1 MDQIVDFER
10 RIELALDE
18 IERFV
23 SEYSISPSL
32 KTERDNDRLQDLA
45 AENQLL
51 TAQIESLKT
60 QHNNELQALIAER
73 EEERENVKSLYKRLT
88 EVVETPGDWSLCQN

>member
-32 KTERDNDRLQDLA
+32 KIERDNDRLQDLA

-73 EEERENVKSLYKRLT
+73 EEEREIVKSLYKRLT
-88 EVVETPGDWSLCQN
+88 EVVESPGD

>member
-23 SEYSISPSL
+23 SEYSVSPSL
-32 KTERDNDRLQDLA
+32 KIERDNDRLQDLA

-60 QHNNELQALIAER
+60 QHNNELQSLIAER
-73 EEERENVKSLYKRLT
+73 EEERETVKSLYKRLT
-88 EVVETPGDWSLCQN
+88 EVVESPGD

>member
-32 KTERDNDRLQDLA
+32 KTERDNDKLQDLA

-73 EEERENVKSLYKRLT
+73 EEERETVKSLYKRLT
-88 EVVETPGDWSLCQN
+88 EVVESPGD

>member
-23 SEYSISPSL
+23 SEYSSSPSL
-32 KTERDNDRLQDLA
+32 KTERDNDKLQDLA
-45 AENQLL
+45 VENQLL

-60 QHNNELQALIAER
+60 QHNNELQSLIAER
-73 EEERENVKSLYKRLT
+73 EEERETVKSLYKRLT
-88 EVVETPGDWSLCQN
+88 EVVESPGD

>member
-10 RIELALDE
+10 RIELALEE

-23 SEYSISPSL
+23 SEYSSSPSL
-32 KTERDNDRLQDLA
+32 KTERDNDKLQDLA

-60 QHNNELQALIAER
+60 QHNNELQSLIAER
-73 EEERENVKSLYKRLT
+73 EEERETVKSLYKRLT
-88 EVVETPGDWSLCQN
+88 EVVESPGD

>member
-23 SEYSISPSL
+23 SEYSSSPSL
-32 KTERDNDRLQDLA
+32 KTERDNDKLQDLA

-51 TAQIESLKT
+51 TAQIESLKI
-60 QHNNELQALIAER
+60 QHNDELQSLIAER
-73 EEERENVKSLYKRLT
+73 EEERETVKSLYKRLT
-88 EVVETPGDWSLCQN
+88 EVVESPGD

>member
-32 KTERDNDRLQDLA
+32 KIERDDDRLQDLA

-60 QHNNELQALIAER
+60 QHNNELQSLIAER
-73 EEERENVKSLYKRLT
+73 EEERETVKSLYKRLT
-88 EVVETPGDWSLCQN
+88 EVVESPGD

>member
-23 SEYSISPSL
+23 SEYSRSPSL
-32 KTERDNDRLQDLA
+32 ETERDNDKIQDLA
-45 AENQLL
+45 AENKLL
-51 TAQIESLKT
+51 TAKIESLKAEN
-60 QHNNELQALIAER
+60 NNEIQSLIAER
-73 EEERENVKSLYKRLT
+73 EEERETVKSLYNRLT
-88 EVVETPGDWSLCQN
+88 EVVESSGD

>member
-23 SEYSISPSL
+23 SEYLISPSL

-73 EEERENVKSLYKRLT
+73 EEERETVKSLYKRLT
-88 EVVETPGDWSLCQN
+88 EVVESPGD

>member
-32 KTERDNDRLQDLA
+32 KTERDNDKLQDLA

-60 QHNNELQALIAER
+60 QHNNELQSLIAER
-73 EEERENVKSLYKRLT
+73 EEERETVKSLYKRLT
-88 EVVETPGDWSLCQN
+88 EVVESPGD

>member
-60 QHNNELQALIAER
+60 QHNNELKSLIAER
-73 EEERENVKSLYKRLT
+73 EEERETVKSLYKRLT
-88 EVVETPGDWSLCQN
+88 EVVESPGD

>member
-32 KTERDNDRLQDLA
+32 KTERDNNRLQDLA

-60 QHNNELQALIAER
+60 QHNNELQSLIAER
-73 EEERENVKSLYKRLT
+73 EEERETVKSLYKRLT
-88 EVVETPGDWSLCQN
+88 EVVESPGD

>member
-32 KTERDNDRLQDLA
+32 QTERDNDRLQDLA

-73 EEERENVKSLYKRLT
+73 EEERETVKSLYKRLT
-88 EVVETPGDWSLCQN
+88 EVVESPGD

>member
-23 SEYSISPSL
+23 SEYSSSPSL
-32 KTERDNDRLQDLA
+32 KTERDNDKLQDLA

-51 TAQIESLKT
+51 TAQIENLKT
-60 QHNNELQALIAER
+60 QHNNELQSLIAER
-73 EEERENVKSLYKRLT
+73 EEERETVKSLYKRLT
-88 EVVETPGDWSLCQN
+88 EVVESPGD

>member
-60 QHNNELQALIAER
+60 QHNNELRSLIAER
-73 EEERENVKSLYKRLT
+73 EEERETVKSLYERLA
-88 EVVETPGDWSLCQN
+88 EVVESPGD

>member
-23 SEYSISPSL
+23 SEYSSSPSL
-32 KTERDNDRLQDLA
+32 KTERDNDKLQDLA
-45 AENQLL
+45 TENQLL

-60 QHNNELQALIAER
+60 QHNNELQSLIAER
-73 EEERENVKSLYKRLT
+73 EEERETVKSLYKRLT
-88 EVVETPGDWSLCQN
+88 EVVESPGD

>member
-23 SEYSISPSL
+23 SEYSISPGL
-32 KTERDNDRLQDLA
+32 EIERDNDKLHDLA

-60 QHNNELQALIAER
+60 QHNNELQSLIAER
-73 EEERENVKSLYKRLT
+73 EEERETVKSLYKRLT
-88 EVVETPGDWSLCQN
+88 EVVESPGD

>member
-60 QHNNELQALIAER
+60 QHNNELKALMAER
-73 EEERENVKSLYKRLT
+73 KEERETVKSLYERLT
-88 EVVETPGDWSLCQN
+88 EVVESPGD

>member
-32 KTERDNDRLQDLA
+32 KIERDNDRLQDLV

-60 QHNNELQALIAER
+60 QHDNELQSLIAER
-73 EEERENVKSLYKRLT
+73 EEERETVKSLYKRLT
-88 EVVETPGDWSLCQN
+88 EVVESPGD

>member
-51 TAQIESLKT
+51 KAQIESLKT

-73 EEERENVKSLYKRLT
+73 EEERETVKSLYKRLT
-88 EVVETPGDWSLCQN
+88 EVVESPGD

>member
-23 SEYSISPSL
+23 SEYSVSPSL

-51 TAQIESLKT
+51 TAKIESLKT
-60 QHNNELQALIAER
+60 QHNNELQSLIAER
-73 EEERENVKSLYKRLT
+73 EEERETVKSLYKRLT
-88 EVVETPGDWSLCQN
+88 EVVESPGD

>member
-23 SEYSISPSL
+23 SEYSSSPSL
-32 KTERDNDRLQDLA
+32 KTERDNDKLQDFA

-60 QHNNELQALIAER
+60 QHNNELQSLIAER
-73 EEERENVKSLYKRLT
+73 EEERETVKSLYKRLT
-88 EVVETPGDWSLCQN
+88 EVVESPGD

>member
-23 SEYSISPSL
+23 SEYSSSPSL

-60 QHNNELQALIAER
+60 QYNNELQALIAER
-73 EEERENVKSLYKRLT
+73 EEERETVKSLYKRLT
-88 EVVETPGDWSLCQN
+88 EVVESPGD

>member
-23 SEYSISPSL
+23 SEYSSSPSL
-32 KTERDNDRLQDLA
+32 KTERDNDKLQDLA

-60 QHNNELQALIAER
+60 QHNNELQSLICL
-73 EEERENVKSLYKRLT
+73 LYT
-88 EVVETPGDWSLCQN
+88 SDAADE

>member
-10 RIELALDE
+10 RIELALNE

-23 SEYSISPSL
+23 SEYSSSPSF
-32 KTERDNDRLQDLA
+32 KTERDNDKLQDLA

-60 QHNNELQALIAER
+60 QHNNELQSLIAER
-73 EEERENVKSLYKRLT
+73 EEERQTVKSLYKRLT
-88 EVVETPGDWSLCQN
+88 EVVESPGD

>member
-23 SEYSISPSL
+23 SEYSRSPNL
-32 KTERDNDRLQDLA
+32 KIERDTDKLQDLA

-60 QHNNELQALIAER
+60 QHNNELQSLIAER
-73 EEERENVKSLYKRLT
+73 EEERETVKSLYKRLT
-88 EVVETPGDWSLCQN
+88 EVVESPGD

>member
-73 EEERENVKSLYKRLT
+73 EEERETVKSLYKRLT
-88 EVVETPGDWSLCQN
+88 EVVKSPGD

>member
-23 SEYSISPSL
+23 SEYSSSPSL

-73 EEERENVKSLYKRLT
+73 EEERETVKSLYKRLT
-88 EVVETPGDWSLCQN
+88 EVVESPGD

>member
-60 QHNNELQALIAER
+60 QYNNELQALIAER
-73 EEERENVKSLYKRLT
+73 EEERETVKSLYERLT
-88 EVVETPGDWSLCQN
+88 EVVESPGD

>member
-10 RIELALDE
+10 RIELVLDE

-23 SEYSISPSL
+23 SEYSSSPSL
-32 KTERDNDRLQDLA
+32 KTERDNDKLQDLA

-73 EEERENVKSLYKRLT
+73 EEERETVKSLYKRLT
-88 EVVETPGDWSLCQN
+88 EVVESPGD

>member
-23 SEYSISPSL
+23 SEYSSSPSL
-32 KTERDNDRLQDLA
+32 KTERDNDKLQDLA

-73 EEERENVKSLYKRLT
+73 AEERETVKSLYKRLT
-88 EVVETPGDWSLCQN
+88 EVVESPGD

>member
-23 SEYSISPSL
+23 SEYSSSPSL
-32 KTERDNDRLQDLA
+32 KTERDNDKLQDLA

-60 QHNNELQALIAER
+60 QHNNELQSLIAER
-73 EEERENVKSLYKRLT
+73 EEERETVKSLYKRLT
-88 EVVETPGDWSLCQN
+88 EVVESPGA

>member
-60 QHNNELQALIAER
+60 QHNNELQSLIAER
-73 EEERENVKSLYKRLT
+73 EEERETVKSLYERLT
-88 EVVETPGDWSLCQN
+88 EVVESPGD

>member
-32 KTERDNDRLQDLA
+32 KTERDYDRLQDLA

-60 QHNNELQALIAER
+60 QHNNELQSLIAER
-73 EEERENVKSLYKRLT
+73 EEERETVKSLYKRLT
-88 EVVETPGDWSLCQN
+88 EVVESPGD

>member
-1 MDQIVDFER
+1 MKYGPIVDFER

-73 EEERENVKSLYKRLT
+73 EEERETVKSLYKRLT
-88 EVVETPGDWSLCQN
+88 EVVESPGD